1 MLSLIAVTSAQPVV
15 TLNYHTNPSQPS
27 PGYFVISI
35 DITHSGDVAKGL
47 ELTVCEEED
56 GFYLIDPR
64 YAKSSSIHLRI
75 GDLTTGSTSAQLKAF
90 AEKSGVYSLH
100 VTLSYVNETGE
111 SFGMSSV
118 LTLLVHE
125 SLFLFTGEKITLNP
139 GETVEKS
146 IEIRNMGGKIE
157 TATVTLESSIFDCTT
172 YLVESW
178 ENGEAKNVSLQISV
192 DDNAVKGTYTA
203 DLVVKY
209 KTEFGYQG
217 EARIPVMVEVLAEPQ
232 LDLEVKTIPDKIYAN
247 SDFTMNVAVTAKNSD
262 LKDAVVRLQLPDG
275 FEGENKEIL
284 GDLEAGETA
293 SINFSLKSPKE
304 SGSYELVLSF
314 TGSGF
319 SRDYSIPV
327 YVSDYGTISIDLA
340 GVYTSPQRIVDGNAF
355 KLSLQIEN
363 SGEQD
368 VKGVAVKLKLPEGL
382 EGRDSYFIGSLESGD
397 SATATFE
404 LKAKKAGNHEITTEI
419 SYLDMRF
426 EKHTVEKDFTIY
438 VFSGEFEWAAFAVI
452 VLIIFGVAIWLYR
465 RSKR

>member
-1 MLSLIAVTSAQPVV
+1 M
-15 TLNYHTNPSQPS
+15 
-27 PGYFVISI
+27 
-35 DITHSGDVAKGL
+35 
-47 ELTVCEEED
+47 
-56 GFYLIDPR
+56 
-64 YAKSSSIHLRI
+64 
-75 GDLTTGSTSAQLKAF
+75 
-90 AEKSGVYSLH
+90 
-100 VTLSYVNETGE
+100 
-111 SFGMSSV
+111 
-118 LTLLVHE
+118 
-125 SLFLFTGEKITLNP
+125 
-139 GETVEKS
+139 
-146 IEIRNMGGKIE
+146 
-157 TATVTLESSIFDCTT
+157 
-172 YLVESW
+172 
-178 ENGEAKNVSLQISV
+178 SLQISV

-262 LKDAVVRLQLPDG
+262 LKDAVVQLQLPDG
-275 FEGENKEIL
+275 FEGKNKEIL

-382 EGRDSYFIGSLESGD
+382 EGDSYFIGSLESGD

-404 LKAKKAGNHEITTEI
+404 LKASKAGNHEITAEI

-426 EKHTVEKDFTIY
+426 EKHTVEREFTIY

-452 VLIIFGVAIWLYR
+452 VLVILGMTIWIYR